1 MEKENKGKSK
11 FWKGVLAGSLV
22 TALAG
27 FGIVGV
33 ATGISVIGRTVIE
46 NQAQNTTAA
55 GSGSDAVRTQV
66 NLKQVDA
73 KVSVLQQIIDR
84 YFLFDEDAEQMETG
98 IYKGMLAGLGDP
110 YTVYYTPDEYSSLT
124 EETSGVYCGIGVLVS
139 KNVQTGIV
147 TALRVF
153 PGSPAEEAGM
163 QKGDIIY
170 KVKDISAAEAEL
182 DILVQEYIRG
192 EEGSYVDVTVL
203 RGSGYVEVTQFDTV
217 TAEQFISAVSDLEK
231 QGMERLVIDLRDNPG
246 GVVTS
251 CVEMAAY
258 ILPENQHNGTI
269 LSTATKTGQEERY
282 YCQAGET
289 RHEVRGTDTKDGEFP
304 KTDDHELNVPIAVLI
319 NGQSASAAEVFAG
332 ALQDYGAATLV
343 GTTSFGKGIVQ
354 SLIPLTDGSA
364 VKITTAHYYTPAG
377 HDLHKK
383 GLTPD
388 VTVEQKL
395 DEDLIGQ
402 YDVPLERDNQVQ
414 AAIEVLEK

>member
-1 MEKENKGKSK
+1 MPDIKG
-11 FWKGVLAGSLV
+11 L
-22 TALAG
+22 
-27 FGIVGV
+27 
-33 ATGISVIGRTVIE
+33 
-46 NQAQNTTAA
+46 
-55 GSGSDAVRTQV
+55 
-66 NLKQVDA
+66 
-73 KVSVLQQIIDR
+73 
-84 YFLFDEDAEQMETG
+84 
-98 IYKGMLAGLGDP
+98 
-110 YTVYYTPDEYSSLT
+110 
-124 EETSGVYCGIGVLVS
+124 TSGYL
-139 KNVQTGIV
+139 
-147 TALRVF
+147 L
-153 PGSPAEEAGM
+153 
-163 QKGDIIY
+163 
-170 KVKDISAAEAEL
+170 L
-182 DILVQEYIRG
+182 
-192 EEGSYVDVTVL
+192 
-203 RGSGYVEVTQFDTV
+203 
-217 TAEQFISAVSDLEK
+217 
-231 QGMERLVIDLRDNPG
+231 
-246 GVVTS
+246 
-251 CVEMAAY
+251 AAY